1 MRRLA
6 LVLLTITCL
15 LACLKASGLP
25 QNAAAQAKPKT
36 TKAKLQNEGEQK
48 FKQNCSRCHV
58 APEAISPREVKAV
71 TRHMRVRAMLSAED
85 EKLILKFLAP

>member
-6 LVLLTITCL
+6 LILLAITCL
-15 LACLKASGLP
+15 LTCLKASGLP
-25 QNAAAQAKPKT
+25 QNETAQAKPKA
-36 TKAKLQNEGEQK
+36 TKAKSQNEGEQK

-71 TRHMRVRAMLSAED
+71 TRHMRVRAMLSEED